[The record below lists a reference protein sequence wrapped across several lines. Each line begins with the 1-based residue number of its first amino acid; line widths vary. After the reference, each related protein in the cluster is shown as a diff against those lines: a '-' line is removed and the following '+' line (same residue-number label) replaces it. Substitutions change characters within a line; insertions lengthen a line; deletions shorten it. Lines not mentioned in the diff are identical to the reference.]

1 MRQYRDL
8 SSCLCYS
15 DPVRKRKRYHHH
27 HHPPASAFLTIKEG
41 LCSEFLFVTFM
52 DRTPMWS
59 QELLDHIFCCF
70 LQMMVLLVQS
80 EVISSSS
87 WGGFAAKCNTVGMII
102 NTSTLRHCFSAGKS
116 WFLALRERNDFLP
129 QVKKFKFLWI
139 LFISWGRLKQETAR
153 QTDVDAVPP
162 TERVGEVVIGQS
174 MFLTYGSRAKNK
186 ASEEISF
193 WLGSALE
200 IFSLRSFMKISQLF
214 RYVRKLEGSGQA
226 VTISLSWVCWVWEGP
241 GRAGGGG
248 PGRQED

>member
-15 DPVRKRKRYHHH
+15 DPVRKRKRYHHHHH

-116 WFLALRERNDFLP
+116 WFLTLQERNDFLP
-129 QVKKFKFLWI
+129 QVKKLKFLWI
-139 LFISWGRLKQETAR
+139 LFMSWGRLEQETAR
-153 QTDVDAVPP
+153 QTDVDAVPL
-162 TERVGEVVIGQS
+162 TERVGEVVIGRS

-193 WLGSALE
+193 WLGSASE
-200 IFSLRSFMKISQLF
+200 IFSLRSFMKISQ
-214 RYVRKLEGSGQA
+214 
-226 VTISLSWVCWVWEGP
+226 LSWVCWVWEGP